1 MRGLKEGTC
10 GTAEPRRLRHRAK
23 PGSDQFRKERSKA
36 LNQYQDESS
45 PTGVFGKLKVR
56 LDPWQPEF
64 GPEFAGIEEQLP
76 ESPESLDIELERSP
90 QSWGG
95 IDPDVRAEPRE
106 PVWFIDGVRR
116 LEARVIAKLNDQY
129 SYGAFGAYAVGAVQ
143 VNSEQALF
151 ERFLTGRMLALS
163 SPEQPIGEIAI
174 ARGLIYLPVRVADAE
189 PDAPTRAI
197 HGEMRKAEEAL
208 ARELASSEGRLVVVD
223 GPLTFEEPTRGSA
236 VGYIKRVIKTYLAPP
251 QLALLAVLKPGQRTP
266 LFALR
271 RSKRFSRISWFLR
284 LSEPRKGDS
293 EFSGIVRLEV
303 AEPVGVEGAKNLAD
317 ACGAFLPEL
326 KARRALDQ
334 RAPQNLLPISALE
347 RFLRRKLGDE
357 RIIRRRL
364 ESFLAREAD

>member
-1 MRGLKEGTC
+1 
-10 GTAEPRRLRHRAK
+10 
-23 PGSDQFRKERSKA
+23 
-36 LNQYQDESS
+36 
-45 PTGVFGKLKVR
+45 VFGKLKVR

-64 GPEFAGIEEQLP
+64 GPEFAGVEDQTS
-76 ESPESLDIELERSP
+76 ESSLSLDVGLERSP
-90 QSWGG
+90 QSWNG
-95 IDPDVRAEPRE
+95 IDPDLRAEPRE

-116 LEARVIAKLNDQY
+116 LEARVTAKLNEQY

-143 VNSEQALF
+143 LNSGQALF
-151 ERFLTGRMLALS
+151 DRFLTGRMLALS
-163 SPEQPIGEIAI
+163 SPEQPTGEISV

-189 PDAPTRAI
+189 PDAPIRTI
-197 HGEMRKAEEAL
+197 HGEMRKAEEIL
-208 ARELASSEGRLVVVD
+208 ARELAAHEGRLVVMD
-223 GPLTFEEPTRGSA
+223 GPLTFEEHTRGSA

-251 QLALLAVLKPGQRTP
+251 QLALLATLKPGQRTP

-271 RSKRFSRISWFLR
+271 GSSRFSRISWFLR

-293 EFSGIVRLEV
+293 DFSGIVRMEV
-303 AEPVGVEGAKNLAD
+303 AEAVGVKGAQKLAG
-317 ACGAFLPEL
+317 ACGALLPEL

-357 RIIRRRL
+357 RIVRRRL